1 MSPVRD
7 GVGTIVHALS
17 KTGISNGMSRIG
29 TQPIVLPDTVEVTL
43 TDGRI
48 LVRGPKGEL
57 ALPIHPLIEIRKI
70 GRELRVKPVKKSKN
84 SASLWGLTRA
94 LVFNLVKG
102 VQDGYHKKL
111 EIEGVGF
118 RAQVEGNTLVLHVG
132 FSHPLHYMIPA
143 GVSVVV
149 QGNGIEVAGVDKY
162 LVGQVSADI
171 RAFKKPEPYK
181 GKGIHYAGEHI
192 RRKAGKKVATTT
204 G

>member
-1 MSPVRD
+1 
-7 GVGTIVHALS
+7 
-17 KTGISNGMSRIG
+17 MSRIG
-29 TQPIVLPDTVEVTL
+29 KQPISLPSSVEVTI

-57 ALPIHPLIEIRKI
+57 ALPIHPSIEVQKI
-70 GRELRVKPVKKSKN
+70 GQEIRVKPKNIKAKN

-102 VQDGYHKKL
+102 VQEGYRKKL

-118 RAQVEGNTLVLHVG
+118 RAQVQGSTLVLNIG
-132 FSHPLHYMIPA
+132 FSHPVTYMIPA

-149 QGNGIEVAGVDKY
+149 QGNTIEVAGADKY
-162 LVGQVSADI
+162 LVGQVAADI

>member
-1 MSPVRD
+1 
-7 GVGTIVHALS
+7 
-17 KTGISNGMSRIG
+17 MSRIG
-29 TQPIVLPDTVEVTL
+29 KQPIVLPDAVEVTI

-57 ALPIHPLIEIRKI
+57 ALPIHPLIEVQKI
-70 GRELRVKPVKKSKN
+70 GRELRVKPKKAMPAGRQGKAKN
-84 SASLWGLTRA
+84 SPSLWGLTRA
-94 LVFNLVKG
+94 LVFNLVQG
-102 VQDGYHKKL
+102 VQEGYHKKL

-132 FSHPLHYMIPA
+132 FSHPLHYTIPA

-149 QGNGIEVAGVDKY
+149 QGNGIEVQGADKY
-162 LVGQVSADI
+162 LVGQVAADI

-181 GKGIHYAGEHI
+181 GKGIRYAGEHI